1 MQIICHQVVNLHG
14 RVAEIEKLNVELINA
29 ICNNENEAMFLKH
42 LTKRFYHHIRCLN
55 KTIVTMRVEGD
66 ESPGT
71 GIVYCSPFSILVT
84 SLIWHSY
91 LF

>member
-1 MQIICHQVVNLHG
+1 VQIICHQVVNLRG
-14 RVAEIEKLNVELINA
+14 RVVEIEKLNVELINV
-29 ICNNENEAMFLKH
+29 ICNNENEVMFLKR
-42 LTKRFYHHIRCLN
+42 LTKRFYHHIRCLS
-55 KTIVTMRVEGD
+55 KTIVTMCVDGD